1 MAGSSGEKT
10 EKPTPKRRKESR
22 KEGQVARTQELG
34 AWVTVLGAGMAAPM
48 LVSRELERMRELLTT
63 SMVTVQHADASTDLV
78 LLGEALRHV
87 FTVLVVLGAGV
98 MVVGVASSLAQG
110 GFYLATKSVRPKL
123 SKLSLLQG
131 AKRVLGPHAL
141 WEGAKMLVKSSLVG
155 LLAWSAIKAMMPL
168 TGSMLPIPS
177 LIHETTGHVLG
188 LIRNVA
194 MAGLVLAAADYA
206 MAKRRTDKQTRMT
219 KDEVK
224 QEHKQAEGDPL
235 VKSAIRSR
243 QLAAARNRMMADV
256 VTADVVLVNPTH
268 VAVALRYDSDKGA
281 PRVVA
286 RGAGVVAARI
296 REIATE
302 ARVPLVQ
309 DVPLARALYSSSE
322 VGHEIP
328 VELFAAVAQVL
339 AFVIRRRT
347 LGQHGGQHRSPRVET
362 EVPATPVR
370 GRRRRT
376 ASSAATAART
386 ASRPAGS
393 HRAIPSGAVLAGR

>member
-1 MAGSSGEKT
+1 MAASSGEKT

-34 AWVTVLGAGMAAPM
+34 GWLTVLAVGTAAPV

-63 SMVTVQHADASTDLV
+63 SMTTVQHADASTDLV
-78 LLGEALRHV
+78 LLGAGLRHV

-98 MVVGVASSLAQG
+98 MAVGVASSLAQG
-110 GFYLATKSVRPKL
+110 GFFLATKSVKPKL
-123 SKLSLLQG
+123 SKLNPIQG
-131 AKRVLGPHAL
+131 AKRVFGPHAL
-141 WEGAKMLVKSSLVG
+141 WEGAKMLIKSALVA

-177 LIHETTGHVLG
+177 LIHEATDHVLA

-194 MAGLVLAAADYA
+194 LAGLVMAAADYA
-206 MAKRRTDKQTRMT
+206 MARRRIGKQTRMT

-256 VTADVVLVNPTH
+256 PTADVVLVNPTH
-268 VAVALRYDSDKGA
+268 VAIALRYDAEKGA

-286 RGAGVVAARI
+286 RGAGAVAARI
-296 REIATE
+296 REIASE
-302 ARVPLVQ
+302 SRVPLVR
-309 DVPLARALYSSSE
+309 DVPLARALYTSTD

-339 AFVIRRRT
+339 AFVIRQRT
-347 LGQHGGQHRSPRVET
+347 LGQYGGQHRSPRTET
-362 EVPATPVR
+362 DVPGTTPR
-370 GRRRRT
+370 GRRRR
-376 ASSAATAART
+376 ANS
-386 ASRPAGS
+386 
-393 HRAIPSGAVLAGR
+393 SGALVAGR